1 MDDELPIFIYMCTQV
16 NLNNFYAE
24 LNLIDDYLKCTLRD
38 EMIQNKVVTNL
49 MSGFMYISK
58 GLIDQDENNNNNNNI
73 INENIINDNKI
84 INIDDEESE
93 YNNNHINIIEDNKEK
108 QKNIIQNN
116 NISEDNSTNLRES
129 TIKLKN
135 D

>member
-58 GLIDQDENNNNNNNI
+58 GLIEQDENNNNNNI
-73 INENIINDNKI
+73 INENNIIDNKI
-84 INIDDEESE
+84 INIDEEESE
-93 YNNNHINIIEDNKEK
+93 YNNQINILEDNKEK
-108 QKNIIQNN
+108 QKNI
-116 NISEDNSTNLRES
+116 SEDNSSNLRES

>member
-58 GLIDQDENNNNNNNI
+58 GLIEQDENNNNNNI
-73 INENIINDNKI
+73 INENNINDNKI
-84 INIDDEESE
+84 INIDEEESE
-93 YNNNHINIIEDNKEK
+93 YNNNQINMLEDNKEK

-116 NISEDNSTNLRES
+116 NISEDNSSNLRES